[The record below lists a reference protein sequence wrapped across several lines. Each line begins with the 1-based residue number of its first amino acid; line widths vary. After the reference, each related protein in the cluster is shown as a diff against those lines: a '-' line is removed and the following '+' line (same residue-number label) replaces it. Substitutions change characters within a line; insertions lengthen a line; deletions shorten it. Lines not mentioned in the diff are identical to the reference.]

1 MPGKANVTNLAGFLR
16 GHDGFVC
23 SARSKILI
31 RICHANVF
39 MELNE
44 VDMVRL
50 KAPQRLINLL
60 SSRCTRASVVF
71 SHDKGS
77 AAVTISKRLAHAN
90 LTAAIM
96 VIPGVIKERNPPIER
111 RPNNAN
117 AFIFIGHPDMVA
129 AEAYCGDALSGR
141 SEIAIHYS
149 IACFSI

>member
-23 SARSKILI
+23 SAGSKILI
-31 RICHANVF
+31 RVRHADVF
-39 MELNE
+39 VELNE

-60 SSRCTRASVVF
+60 SSGCTRASVVF

-117 AFIFIGHPDMVA
+117 ACIFIGHPDMEA
-129 AEAYCGDALSGR
+129 AAAYGGNELSRGY
-141 SEIAIHYS
+141 EIP
-149 IACFSI
+149 IAHCIAGL